1 MAKPYKLTAIDEA
14 LSPLQ
19 TFEGN
24 LTDFLNDNSIP
35 DDQKLLIFQMALRRV
50 DKQKPYQIK
59 PISVVNVADKIQEA
73 NITQSSASTPL
84 LPLEDHIS
92 RILDLLPVSY
102 REQGKRLLNYLN
114 GSSDIKID
122 ATNHQITLGSNTY
135 NLIDLITDFV
145 SNRKKTLSIDT
156 NLLKYLHTSNF
167 PKALVINRKILKD
180 LTSFN
185 NEKDE
190 EEDDDSEKDDF
201 KTLMLTST
209 PKSNYKSSSSSSN
222 DSTLASRKKH
232 LSPTTANTSVSI
244 QKGSGGDTHLH
255 AKWMKL

>member
-73 NITQSSASTPL
+73 NITQSTPL

-114 GSSDIKID
+114 ESSDIKID

-209 PKSNYKSSSSSSN
+209 PKSNYKSSSSN
-222 DSTLASRKKH
+222 GSTLVSRKKY

>member
-35 DDQKLLIFQMALRRV
+35 DDQKLLIFQTALRRV

-84 LPLEDHIS
+84 LPLEDHLS

-114 GSSDIKID
+114 ESSDIKID

-185 NEKDE
+185 NERD